1 MTPNETTVEAP
12 PAGTYAL
19 DPARTRIAFVTR
31 HMFGLARV
39 KGTFALESGTVTVGD
54 PAEASSVEAE
64 IRAASFS
71 TRNPLRDVQVRS
83 RLWLNT
89 KQHPRISFRSD
100 RVTHGDHEGR
110 LSGTLRVR
118 GHAAPLELVLT
129 ELTSDGSTLTIR
141 AKGEV
146 DRYAQ
151 GVTMMKGMAARTL
164 TFEVTA
170 RATKV

>member
-1 MTPNETTVEAP
+1 MTPSSTTVEAP

-19 DPARTRIAFVTR
+19 DPAHTSIAFVTR

-54 PAEASSVEAE
+54 PAETSSVEAE
-64 IRAASFS
+64 IRTASFS
-71 TRNPLRDVQVRS
+71 TRNPMRDVQVRS
-83 RLWLNT
+83 RLWLNA
-89 KQHPRISFRSD
+89 KQHPRISFRAN
-100 RVTHGDHEGR
+100 RITHGEHEGR

-118 GHAAPLELVLT
+118 GHAAPLELLIT
-129 ELTSDGSTLTIR
+129 ELTSDGSALTVR
-141 AKGEV
+141 ANGVV

-151 GVTMMKGMAARTL
+151 GVKMMKGMAARTL

-170 RATKV
+170 RATRV